1 MGLQALLVS
10 ALLLHIAAAAEQ
22 TDLYT
27 PQRALETFQHDP
39 NVRVELV
46 ACEPLVFDP
55 VALCFDARGRLFV
68 VENRG
73 YPTDSE
79 PPRGDVVLLE
89 DKDGDGRM
97 DKRKVFAKGFDYP
110 NGIMPWRAGVLL
122 TCAPDVIYL
131 RDTDGDG
138 HADRREVVL
147 TGFAPGGSTQLRTS
161 HPMLNVDG
169 WIYFTNG
176 LSGGEV
182 RLPNDPADKAVK
194 MGALDLR
201 WNPWDGRIETTGGQA
216 QFGQAFDD
224 LGNKFVC
231 SNRKHIEQV
240 MLQPADL
247 ARNPYLVTAD
257 TVAEIP
263 DHDEA
268 AKLFPVSSNITTAY
282 SHTGTFTAAC
292 GLAIYRGT
300 AMGEGFY
307 GNSFIC
313 DPTGNLVHRDILD
326 TEQGAARVARRAY
339 PDREFLA
346 SPDNW
351 FRPVFLANG
360 PDGALYLC
368 DMYRKTIEHPV
379 YLPAEIAAKT
389 DFETGRDMGR
399 IYRIVGKDH
408 IAKRPADLNDM
419 NTDELAK
426 QLSCPNAWE
435 RDTAF
440 RLLLERRPEGVEST
454 ARALATGTDPHG
466 AVRGLRLL
474 QVLGVEAREEVMHAL
489 AHPNP
494 EVLETAVRAAAPLT
508 LRPAQLRPL
517 LANPSPSIRFHAVLA
532 AQDLHGYGDLSYVP
546 YDGPVIDNVSE
557 VAAQLAV
564 DNAHD
569 PWQVSAA
576 FLSSQNNISEF
587 LREVVR
593 RLSSAESRNDDDH
606 QALAYRV
613 GQAGGKLKRHG
624 TFCAQLVKGKHDPLE
639 PWELADLAGY
649 LETRRLQTEDG
660 RTAWMRLFSGWIA
673 GEELAVLSASVLAT
687 CANSAAPINVRANA
701 MRLAGGMAYAEVK
714 DTLLPLLNTGTPP
727 EVQVLAIRALADT
740 GDPAVGSVLAE
751 PKTFAAFTGPART
764 AAKTAL
770 FSRAEWTLALLQA
783 IERGETSPYTLDPT
797 TRERALKSPNSEVAA
812 LAKKLLAD
820 LGGGDRDQVV
830 EAHKGLLALAGH
842 RDAGQLIYKN
852 TCAQC
857 HVFQGEGHAV
867 GPDLSD
873 IRAQTPEYILLHLLN
888 PNKVVTAGYES
899 YTVSTRSLAT
909 HTGIIA
915 AQNDTAITLRQVLG
929 VEYNIPRDDIDT
941 LSTDNRSLMPD
952 ELERTLSDQQLRDLI
967 AYLKG
972 E

>member
-1 MGLQALLVS
+1 MALQAMLAFVF
-10 ALLLHIAAAAEQ
+10 ALPAPAAEQ
-22 TDLYT
+22 AEPYT

-39 NVRVELV
+39 DVRVELV

-55 VALCFDARGRLFV
+55 VALCFDALGRLFV

-73 YPTDSE
+73 YPTDE
-79 PPRGDVVLLE
+79 KPPRGDVVLLE

-97 DKRKVFAKGFDYP
+97 DTRKVFAKGFDYP
-110 NGIMPWRAGVLL
+110 NGIMAWRDGVLL
-122 TCAPDVIYL
+122 TCAPDVIHL

-138 HADRREVVL
+138 DADEREVVL

-161 HPMLNVDG
+161 HPTLNVDG

-182 RLPNDPADKAVK
+182 RLPGDPPEKAVK
-194 MGALDLR
+194 MGTLDLR

-231 SNRKHIEQV
+231 SNRKHIQQV

-247 ARNPYLVTAD
+247 AQNPYLAATE
-257 TVAEIP
+257 TVADIP

-268 AKLFPVSSNITTAY
+268 AKLFPISSNVTTAY

-300 AMGEGFY
+300 AMGESFY

-326 TEQGAARVARRAY
+326 ADQGAARVARRAY
-339 PDREFLA
+339 PNREFLA

-408 IAKRPADLNDM
+408 IAKRPTDLHKM
-419 NTDELAK
+419 NPEELAK

-440 RLLLERRPEGVEST
+440 RLLLEHRPEGLEST
-454 ARALATGTDPHG
+454 ARALATGADPRA
-466 AVRGLRLL
+466 AVMGLRLL
-474 QVLGVEAREEVMHAL
+474 QVLGLKEGEAVAR
-489 AHPNP
+489 
-494 EVLETAVRAAAPLT
+494 VLEHSNPDVRETVVRTFGHPWIT
-508 LRPAQLRPL
+508 PTKIRML
-517 LANPSPSIRFHAVLA
+517 LADSSPRIRFHAALA
-532 AQDLHGYGDLSYVP
+532 SQELFGYGDISAPP
-546 YDGPVIDNVSE
+546 YDGPMLDTTE
-557 VAAQLAV
+557 KELARLAV
-564 DNAHD
+564 ESARD
-569 PWQVSAA
+569 PWLTAAA
-576 FLSSQNNISEF
+576 FLGARNNISYF
-587 LREVVR
+587 L
-593 RLSSAESRNDDDH
+593 ESLCEQLAIADARNDEDH
-606 QALAYRV
+606 LRLALRM
-613 GQAGGKLKRHG
+613 GQAAGRLH
-624 TFCAQLVKGKHDPLE
+624 QLWQFSRAFHAADSGAVE
-639 PWELADLAGY
+639 PWKLATFAGC
-649 LETRRLQTEDG
+649 LETLTTSGDAG
-660 RTAWMRLFSGWIA
+660 RTKFDQLFRKNDS
-673 GEELAVLSASVLAT
+673 EERQAMSAAVLAT
-687 CANSAAPINVRANA
+687 CADAAAPINVRAHA

-714 DTLLPLLNTGTPP
+714 DMLLPLLSTGTPP

-740 GDPAVGSVLAE
+740 GDPAVGGVLAE

-770 FSRAEWTLALLQA
+770 FSRAEWTLALLQS
-783 IERGETSPYTLDPT
+783 IERGETSPYTLDPS
-797 TRERALKSPNSEVAA
+797 TRERALKSANAEVAA
-812 LAKKLLAD
+812 LAKKLLTD

-830 EAHKGLLALAGH
+830 EAHKGLLALPGH
-842 RDAGQLIYKN
+842 RDAGQLIYRN

-873 IRAQTPEYILLHLLN
+873 IRAQTPDYILLHILN

-899 YTVSTRSLAT
+899 YTISTHSLET

-952 ELERTLSDQQLRDLI
+952 ELERTLNDQQLRDLI